1 MRTINTDLIEK
12 IIEVNS
18 KILRFAEKEVFNG
31 TWITPTQ
38 FNILWEIIV
47 NKEISVNELKE
58 KLIISAPAISQLFN
72 RLESA
77 WFIERKLWKSDKREI
92 KIIPTKKA
100 MEEYN
105 KINEKYLKIAD
116 EKLSF
121 LNDNDKKFVINFLD
135 KIEKAS

>member
-1 MRTINTDLIEK
+1 
-12 IIEVNS
+12 
-18 KILRFAEKEVFNG
+18 
-31 TWITPTQ
+31 
-38 FNILWEIIV
+38 
-47 NKEISVNELKE
+47 
-58 KLIISAPAISQLFN
+58 
-72 RLESA
+72 
-77 WFIERKLWKSDKREI
+77 
-92 KIIPTKKA
+92 